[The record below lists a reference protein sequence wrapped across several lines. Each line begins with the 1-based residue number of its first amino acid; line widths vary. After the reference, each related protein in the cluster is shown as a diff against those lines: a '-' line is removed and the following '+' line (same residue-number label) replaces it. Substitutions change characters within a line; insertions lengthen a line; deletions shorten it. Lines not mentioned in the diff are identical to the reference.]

1 MPKLTS
7 EKQTQRLHRSSG
19 VNSSSRIPQSASY
32 LSTFSC
38 AGRAAQLS
46 PNVTLPNKPTRP
58 GIKMRSPAPAT
69 KVSETKSFASS
80 MNVCNLLHFR
90 SSSHLRQWRQF
101 NLSATSKTKL
111 ARTVHTSR
119 CCIQDNTPKLP
130 SWGLSTNAKD
140 IRSQ

>member
-7 EKQTQRLHRSSG
+7 EKRTQRLHRSLG
-19 VNSSSRIPQSASY
+19 VNSLSRIPQSASY

-58 GIKMRSPAPAT
+58 GIKTRSPAPAT
-69 KVSETKSFASS
+69 KVSETKSLASS
-80 MNVCNLLHFR
+80 MNVCNLLHFW

-111 ARTVHTSR
+111 SSTDHTSR
-119 CCIQDNTPKLP
+119 CCIQKNPPKFP
-130 SWGLSTNAKD
+130 TRGLSTNAKD
-140 IRSQ
+140 IRSK

>member
-7 EKQTQRLHRSSG
+7 EKRTQRSHRSSG
-19 VNSSSRIPQSASY
+19 VKSSSRIPQSASY

-38 AGRAAQLS
+38 TGRAAQLS

-58 GIKMRSPAPAT
+58 GIKTRSPAPAT
-69 KVSETKSFASS
+69 KVSEMKSLASS
-80 MNVCNLLHFR
+80 MNVCNLLHFW

-111 ARTVHTSR
+111 ASTVHTSR
-119 CCIQDNTPKLP
+119 CCIQDKPPKFP
-130 SWGLSTNAKD
+130 TSGLSSNAKD
-140 IRSQ
+140 IQSK